1 MVLAPDN
8 GAQLELRRRQGGISP
23 SAPPRPKPQLQS
35 VPPILRRRGQN
46 SMPGYSKGAQ
56 GLSVYVRVTG
66 IFTGTTDSPSALR
79 RQCPNRYAI
88 RAGRNLPDK
97 EFRSVAPECFQ
108 TGWTLP
114 WTTSIHLTGDLADLL
129 HSSTSQML
137 APFHHLTNR
146 AELFEVHAFLRL
158 QRMLNEEWDDAL
170 EQILQTAHPKGQS
183 VSVIRSNHSTT
194 EECLKSMQ

>member
-1 MVLAPDN
+1 MVLVPDY
-8 GAQLELRRRQGGISP
+8 GTQLELRRHQGGISP

-97 EFRSVAPECFQ
+97 EFR
-108 TGWTLP
+108 L
-114 WTTSIHLTGDLADLL
+114 ILLL
-129 HSSTSQML
+129 HGFVAAGAGHFCRPLHVAMQSGLYLRTDLGRSDRL
-137 APFHHLTNR
+137 ALS
-146 AELFEVHAFLRL
+146 L
-158 QRMLNEEWDDAL
+158 
-170 EQILQTAHPKGQS
+170 
-183 VSVIRSNHSTT
+183 
-194 EECLKSMQ
+194 

>member
-1 MVLAPDN
+1 MVLVPDN
-8 GAQLELRRRQGGISP
+8 GTQLELRRRQGGVSP
-23 SAPPRPKPQLQS
+23 SAPPRPKPQVQS

-97 EFRSVAPECFQ
+97 EFRYLRTVRLLLLPDNRGPDRFRLALYVAAQFGLSHPLLGVLRTVSGDSRRLAGFLHRYIVCSRRHSCRF
-108 TGWTLP
+108 GSPGSAALP
-114 WTTSIHLTGDLADLL
+114 LPSDV
-129 HSSTSQML
+129 
-137 APFHHLTNR
+137 R
-146 AELFEVHAFLRL
+146 
-158 QRMLNEEWDDAL
+158 
-170 EQILQTAHPKGQS
+170 
-183 VSVIRSNHSTT
+183 
-194 EECLKSMQ
+194 

>member
-23 SAPPRPKPQLQS
+23 SAPPRPKPQVQS
-35 VPPILRRRGQN
+35 VPPILRRQHQN

-66 IFTGTTDSPSALR
+66 IFTGATDSPSALR

-97 EFRSVAPECFQ
+97 EFRLILLLSRSRPEGPAISAGLCMSPCSPDF
-108 TGWTLP
+108 LF
-114 WTTSIHLTGDLADLL
+114 
-129 HSSTSQML
+129 SSDSAVRTVW
-137 APFHHLTNR
+137 R
-146 AELFEVHAFLRL
+146 
-158 QRMLNEEWDDAL
+158 
-170 EQILQTAHPKGQS
+170 
-183 VSVIRSNHSTT
+183 
-194 EECLKSMQ
+194 